1 MSSLI
6 NKGHVGT
13 AGVQRNYKYR
23 RLSSVE
29 KGSENNGY
37 ISCDEDEDEI
47 FTSES
52 IELQKR
58 LVRNVAS
65 ERSPSGT
72 SPVKFITEYDQ
83 VVERPIQKDENLRS
97 LSLKYRIPVSE
108 LKRVNNILQDS
119 EFFALNSIKIPVK
132 VHSALVEILD
142 QEKAEQGHSGEGSI
156 TNNAR
161 QSVLGTRQ
169 INSCS
174 SNEDEISDSE
184 MHVGYISINQIL
196 RDTKSKKE
204 AQRFLKNMEK
214 DLANIRDKTKTYKDS
229 LDETTDALTQV
240 RFQALSEQKENCSG
254 ADWGISWW
262 KILLFSIIIL
272 IIIPL
277 YIYFHIEEEKSFN
290 SNNSNSS
297 IVEEE
302 EAAKENI
309 PHS

>member
-13 AGVQRNYKYR
+13 AGAQSRNYKYR

-29 KGSENNGY
+29 RGSENNGY

-58 LVRNVAS
+58 LVRNGAG
-65 ERSPSGT
+65 ERSSSGA

-83 VVERPIQKDENLRS
+83 IVERPIQKDENLRS

-108 LKRVNNILQDS
+108 LKRVNNILQES

-132 VHSALVEILD
+132 VHSSLVEILD
-142 QEKAEQGHSGEGSI
+142 QEKAEQEHLDEGNV

-161 QSVLGTRQ
+161 RSVLGTRQ
-169 INSCS
+169 INSS
-174 SNEDEISDSE
+174 SLCEEEISDSE
-184 MHVGYISINQIL
+184 LHVGYISINQIL

-240 RFQALSEQKENCSG
+240 RFRALGDQKEICSG

-262 KILLFSIIIL
+262 YVLLISIIIL
-272 IIIPL
+272 IVIPL
-277 YIYFHIEEEKSFN
+277 IYIFY
-290 SNNSNSS
+290 

-302 EAAKENI
+302 EAA
-309 PHS
+309 

>member
-13 AGVQRNYKYR
+13 AGAQNRNYKYR
-23 RLSSVE
+23 RLSSIE

-47 FTSES
+47 FTNES

-58 LVRNVAS
+58 FVRNAAS
-65 ERSPSGT
+65 ERLPSST
-72 SPVKFITEYDQ
+72 TPVKFITEYDQ
-83 VVERPIQKDENLRS
+83 IVERPIQKDENLRS
-97 LSLKYRIPVSE
+97 LSLKYRIPISE

-132 VHSALVEILD
+132 VNSALVEMLD
-142 QEKAEQGHSGEGSI
+142 QEKAEQEHLDEQSI

-161 QSVLGTRQ
+161 QSVLGTKQ
-169 INSCS
+169 INSS
-174 SNEDEISDSE
+174 SGNEDEISDSE
-184 MHVGYISINQIL
+184 LHVGYISINQIL

-229 LDETTDALTQV
+229 LGETTDALTQV
-240 RFQALSEQKENCSG
+240 RFRALGEQKEICSG

-262 KILLFSIIIL
+262 KILLGSIIIL
-272 IIIPL
+272 VGLPL
-277 YIYFHIEEEKSFN
+277 IYIFYEF
-290 SNNSNSS
+290 
-297 IVEEE
+297 
-302 EAAKENI
+302 
-309 PHS
+309 